1 MWICRPGRRWYE
13 WKSYEMRAAGEA
25 VQMTRAGED
34 VMGMEMTPDEEWVY
48 ILYRGGSKRVP
59 VAMDSGIAFMR
70 DILNHM

>member
-1 MWICRPGRRWYE
+1 MSGNHTKCELLG
-13 WKSYEMRAAGEA
+13 KLLEA